1 MEAKGEQ
8 LLQDL
13 VNQEKTIVGKVDGAR
28 EQAAKL
34 VQDAYAEAASL
45 KAKAT
50 EKAEALFKDMMGKAN
65 AEAETARGD
74 ILGKAKAEVGMT
86 ENLAKA
92 NMDKAVKLVLERVM
106 P

>member
-13 VNQEKTIVGKVDGAR
+13 VNQEKAITAKVDSSK

-34 VQDAYAEAASL
+34 VADAHAEAASL
-45 KAKAT
+45 KASAT
-50 EKAEALFKDMMGKAN
+50 QKAEALYKEVMQKATAD
-65 AEAETARGD
+65 AEVAKNDLLA
-74 ILGKAKAEVGMT
+74 KAKQEAGMI
-86 ENLAKA
+86 ESLAKA
-92 NMDKAVKLVLERVM
+92 NIDKAVKMVLERVL